1 MSDARRA
8 ARRARLPGIQVI
20 YESATGERHQATVVD
35 LSRAGLYI
43 SSANPLPIGKRLS
56 LEIQPI
62 GEPMA
67 WSALGRVVWVRDADD
82 GDERPAGMA
91 VKIVDA
97 EDAVVAAIER
107 LLEAREPT
115 QRGLGSGDTI
125 LPLQPRAPSNPSA
138 GEKKTMLGAGPD
150 ATAVPAAPIAIA
162 PPGRDPMLAGA
173 GATGASADRPEVS
186 VGTDMGGPKTRR
198 GREPSSVA
206 PRAKRHPSFGLLL
219 LTLVI
224 AGGFAGYTF
233 RDRLRAFSHAAA
245 SAISKQRH

>member
-62 GEPMA
+62 GEPRA

-97 EDAVVAAIER
+97 EDDVVAAIDR

-125 LPLQPRAPSNPSA
+125 LPLRPRAPSNPSA
-138 GEKKTMLGAGPD
+138 GEKTMLGVAPD

-162 PPGRDPMLAGA
+162 APGRDPMLAGV
-173 GATGASADRPEVS
+173 GATDASGDRPEVS
-186 VGTDMGGPKTRR
+186 VGIDMVGPKMRR

-233 RDRLRAFSHAAA
+233 RARLWAFSRAAA
-245 SAISKQRH
+245 SAISK